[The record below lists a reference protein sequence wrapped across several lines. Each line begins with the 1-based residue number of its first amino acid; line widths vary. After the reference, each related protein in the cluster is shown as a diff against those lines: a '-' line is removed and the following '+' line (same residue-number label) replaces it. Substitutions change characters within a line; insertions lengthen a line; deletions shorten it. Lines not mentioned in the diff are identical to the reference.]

1 MGTDVS
7 MVAAF
12 AAGVLS
18 FSSPCVL
25 PLVPVYLAHLAGVSV
40 DETSEPGRRRVMGN
54 AVAYVAGFSVV
65 FVLLG
70 LALGA
75 AGTLAASASF
85 VAGYRFWLVRVGGAL
100 LILLGLH
107 QLRLITVPFLDR
119 ERRPL
124 TPRLPSGRVASS
136 FVVGV
141 GFGAGWSPCVGPIL
155 GAILTMAAVQG
166 NPLQSTLLLALYAAG
181 MSVPFLLAAAFGSA
195 PAVIRHINRRLH
207 MVSSLSGAV
216 MLGMGAI
223 MLLGIYQGLFTRLVA
238 LAPWTPWE
246 PSL

>member
-1 MGTDVS
+1 

-25 PLVPVYLAHLAGVSV
+25 PLVPVFLAHLAGVSV
-40 DETSEPGRRRVMGN
+40 GETSGPGRSRVMGN
-54 AVAYVAGFSVV
+54 AVAYVAGFSAV

-75 AGTLAASASF
+75 AGSLANSASY
-85 VAGYRFWLVRVGGAL
+85 VAGYRFWLVRAGGAL
-100 LILLGLH
+100 LILFGLH
-107 QLRLITVPFLDR
+107 QLRLVTVPFLDR

-124 TPRLPSGRVASS
+124 RTRRPGGRVASS
-136 FVVGV
+136 FVIGV

-166 NPLQSTLLLALYAAG
+166 DPLRSTALLALYAAG
-181 MSVPFLLAAAFGSA
+181 MSVPFLLAAMFGSA
-195 PAVIRHINRRLH
+195 PSVIRRINRRLGL
-207 MVSSLSGAV
+207 VSSISGAV
-216 MLGMGAI
+216 MVGVGAI

-238 LAPWTPWE
+238 IAPWTPWE
-246 PSL
+246 PAL